1 MGPFWSE
8 KWPTVPH
15 RAGSRSARPA
25 ATCVHDKHGDLS
37 KETTGFHSS
46 LPQKNLLGRRLLP
59 VVRELESLRK
69 RGRPAHAGIPR
80 VRFVSQT
87 PLWREEAK
95 MSIGGDAGAMAAAGE
110 IAAFV
115 REKIFENRDKPEVVA
130 VLEEIKKKAEEIAA
144 AAEAGWY

>member
-1 MGPFWSE
+1 
-8 KWPTVPH
+8 
-15 RAGSRSARPA
+15 
-25 ATCVHDKHGDLS
+25 
-37 KETTGFHSS
+37 
-46 LPQKNLLGRRLLP
+46 
-59 VVRELESLRK
+59 
-69 RGRPAHAGIPR
+69 
-80 VRFVSQT
+80 
-87 PLWREEAK
+87 